1 MHDWYLTHGYMHA
14 HMKGPTETIRS
25 HASSRRL
32 PASCETRLKPL
43 CDRSPPAQATPEPSR
58 NPRDPVCVSG
68 LDHFTGPA
76 AGPCVIGWAAR
87 WTTSWSGSRTG
98 LFRWGGGGIPKMDGF
113 YRVMDGRKGGN
124 GHRESWGTREDHIQ
138 IDRQMDRHISL
149 SLYVLHRYV
158 DTPCSDFTGK

>member
-98 LFRWGGGGIPKMDGF
+98 LFRWGGGGGAFLKWTSSTGSWTVAKVVTGIGNHGGPGRTI
-113 YRVMDGRKGGN
+113 YR
-124 GHRESWGTREDHIQ
+124 
-138 IDRQMDRHISL
+138 
-149 SLYVLHRYV
+149 
-158 DTPCSDFTGK
+158 